1 MNETL
6 NNILKFINDNTYL
19 LIGICVFLILVLIGY
34 LIDNSIKSKK
44 VRKDVKN
51 ETMVK
56 EAQSNS
62 AVNNISI
69 DKKEDIMTKPFEEK
83 TEDLII
89 DDNINKIAQPVEPE
103 KVNSTPN
110 EVKDEITEPIN
121 FNFDLDSIKTKQENI
136 EPKTEESKILDNNFV
151 NDNGEITGPISF
163 DLDSKNESINNIE
176 QSEVLSNDTPII
188 GINDLNSADKTS
200 ANNEVSI
207 EEPKVDNI
215 NIPDE
220 ITEPINFNFDLDNIK
235 TKQENIEPKT
245 EESKILDNN
254 FVNDN
259 GEITG
264 PISFD
269 LDSKNESINNI
280 EQSEVLSNDTPIIG
294 INDLNSINTK
304 PEEKVN
310 DLSSSLVEP
319 VPIVESKDPDA
330 EIMKNA
336 ENKNSYSNSKSLLE
350 ILSDADKSKPSTNV
364 KMDNKEESENIFS
377 NKPNIEVNTNVQKE
391 KVEIEP
397 KYSSDDE
404 LDKIM
409 KKLSSMSND
418 EEDNYTNIF

>member
-6 NNILKFINDNTYL
+6 NNIMKFINDNTYL

-89 DDNINKIAQPVEPE
+89 DDNINKVNPSLTNE
-103 KVNSTPN
+103 KVNPTPN

-136 EPKTEESKILDNNFV
+136 EPKTEESKILENNFL
-151 NDNGEITGPISF
+151 NDNGEITGPISVNP
-163 DLDSKNESINNIE
+163 DSENESINNVE
-176 QSEVLSNDTPII
+176 QPGVLNNDTSIIGVNNLDNVNQVSKMNNSTVEETELSN
-188 GINDLNSADKTS
+188 K
-200 ANNEVSI
+200 
-207 EEPKVDNI
+207 
-215 NIPDE
+215 DE
-220 ITEPINFNFDLDNIK
+220 ITEPINFNFDL
-235 TKQENIEPKT
+235 
-245 EESKILDNN
+245 
-254 FVNDN
+254 
-259 GEITG
+259 
-264 PISFD
+264 
-269 LDSKNESINNI
+269 
-280 EQSEVLSNDTPIIG
+280 
-294 INDLNSINTK
+294 NSTNTK
-304 PEEKVN
+304 PEEQN
-310 DLSSSLVEP
+310 NELSSNLVEP
-319 VPIVESKDPDA
+319 VPVVESKDPDA

-350 ILSDADKSKPSTNV
+350 ILSDVDKSKPSTNV
-364 KMDNKEESENIFS
+364 KIDNKEESENIFS

>member
-6 NNILKFINDNTYL
+6 NNIMKFINDNTYL

-51 ETMVK
+51 ETMAK

-89 DDNINKIAQPVEPE
+89 DDNLNKIAQSVETE
-103 KVNSTPN
+103 TVNPTSN
-110 EVKDEITEPIN
+110 EIKEEITEPIN

-163 DLDSKNESINNIE
+163 DLDFKNESKNNIE

-188 GINDLNSADKTS
+188 GINDLNSADKAST
-200 ANNEVSI
+200 NNEVFI
-207 EEPKVDNI
+207 EEPKVDNT

-220 ITEPINFNFDLDNIK
+220 ITEPINFNF
-235 TKQENIEPKT
+235 
-245 EESKILDNN
+245 
-254 FVNDN
+254 
-259 GEITG
+259 
-264 PISFD
+264 
-269 LDSKNESINNI
+269 
-280 EQSEVLSNDTPIIG
+280 
-294 INDLNSINTK
+294 DLNSINTK

-319 VPIVESKDPDA
+319 VPVVESKDPDA
-330 EIMKNA
+330 EIMKNE
-336 ENKNSYSNSKSLLE
+336 ENNAYSNSKSLLE
-350 ILSDADKSKPSTNV
+350 ILSDVDKSKPSTNV
-364 KMDNKEESENIFS
+364 KIDNKEESENIFS

-397 KYSSDDE
+397 KFSSEDE

>member
-6 NNILKFINDNTYL
+6 NNIMKFINDNTYL

-89 DDNINKIAQPVEPE
+89 DDNINKVNPSLTNE
-103 KVNSTPN
+103 KVNPTPN

-121 FNFDLDSIKTKQENI
+121 FNFDLDSIKTKPEIVEN
-136 EPKTEESKILDNNFV
+136 KTEESKSLNNNFL
-151 NDNGEITGPISF
+151 NDDGEITGPISVN
-163 DLDSKNESINNIE
+163 LDSENESINNVE
-176 QSEVLSNDTPII
+176 QPGVLNNDTSIIGVNNLDNVNQVSTMNNSTVEETELSN
-188 GINDLNSADKTS
+188 K
-200 ANNEVSI
+200 
-207 EEPKVDNI
+207 
-215 NIPDE
+215 DE
-220 ITEPINFNFDLDNIK
+220 ITEPINFNFDL
-235 TKQENIEPKT
+235 
-245 EESKILDNN
+245 
-254 FVNDN
+254 
-259 GEITG
+259 
-264 PISFD
+264 
-269 LDSKNESINNI
+269 
-280 EQSEVLSNDTPIIG
+280 
-294 INDLNSINTK
+294 NSINTK
-304 PEEKVN
+304 PEEQN
-310 DLSSSLVEP
+310 NELSSNLVEP
-319 VPIVESKDPDA
+319 VPVVESKDPDA

-350 ILSDADKSKPSTNV
+350 ILSDVDKAKPTTSV
-364 KMDNKEESENIFS
+364 KIDNNDGIENIIN
-377 NKPNIEVNTNVQKE
+377 NKPNIEINTNVQKE

-409 KKLSSMSND
+409 KKLASMNNE

>member
-6 NNILKFINDNTYL
+6 NNIMKFINDNTYL

-103 KVNSTPN
+103 KVNPTPN

-136 EPKTEESKILDNNFV
+136 EPKTEESKILENNFV

-163 DLDSKNESINNIE
+163 DLDSKNESINNVE

-188 GINDLNSADKTS
+188 GINDLNSADKAS

-207 EEPKVDNI
+207 EEPKIDNI
-215 NIPDE
+215 NNKDE
-220 ITEPINFNFDLDNIK
+220 LTEPINFNF
-235 TKQENIEPKT
+235 
-245 EESKILDNN
+245 
-254 FVNDN
+254 
-259 GEITG
+259 
-264 PISFD
+264 
-269 LDSKNESINNI
+269 
-280 EQSEVLSNDTPIIG
+280 
-294 INDLNSINTK
+294 DLNSINTK

-319 VPIVESKDPDA
+319 VPVTEQKDPDA
-330 EIMKNA
+330 EIMKNT
-336 ENKNSYSNSKSLLE
+336 ENNSYSNSKSLLE
-350 ILSDADKSKPSTNV
+350 ILSDVDKSKPSTNV
-364 KMDNKEESENIFS
+364 KIDNKEETENIFS

-397 KYSSDDE
+397 KFSSDDE

>member
-6 NNILKFINDNTYL
+6 NNIMKFINDNTYL

-34 LIDNSIKSKK
+34 LIDNSVKSKK

-89 DDNINKIAQPVEPE
+89 DNNINKVTQPVKDETINP
-103 KVNSTPN
+103 VST
-110 EVKDEITEPIN
+110 EIKDEITEPIN

-136 EPKTEESKILDNNFV
+136 EPKTEESKPLNNNFV

-163 DLDSKNESINNIE
+163 DLDFKNESKNNIE

-200 ANNEVSI
+200 TNNEVSI
-207 EEPKVDNI
+207 EEPKIDNI
-215 NIPDE
+215 NNKDE
-220 ITEPINFNFDLDNIK
+220 LTGPIDFNFDLNK
-235 TKQENIEPKT
+235 
-245 EESKILDNN
+245 
-254 FVNDN
+254 
-259 GEITG
+259 
-264 PISFD
+264 
-269 LDSKNESINNI
+269 
-280 EQSEVLSNDTPIIG
+280 
-294 INDLNSINTK
+294 INTK
-304 PEEKVN
+304 PEEQISN
-310 DLSSSLVEP
+310 LSSNLVEP
-319 VPIVESKDPDA
+319 MPITGTTDPDA

>member
-6 NNILKFINDNTYL
+6 NNIMKFINDNTYL

-34 LIDNSIKSKK
+34 LIDNSVKSKK

-89 DDNINKIAQPVEPE
+89 DNNINKVTQPVKDETINP
-103 KVNSTPN
+103 VST
-110 EVKDEITEPIN
+110 EIKDEITEPIN

-136 EPKTEESKILDNNFV
+136 EPKTEESKPLNNNFV

-163 DLDSKNESINNIE
+163 DLDFKNESINNVE
-176 QSEVLSNDTPII
+176 QPGVLNNDTSIIGVNNLDNVNQVSKMNNSTVEETELSN
-188 GINDLNSADKTS
+188 K
-200 ANNEVSI
+200 
-207 EEPKVDNI
+207 
-215 NIPDE
+215 DE
-220 ITEPINFNFDLDNIK
+220 ITEPINFNF
-235 TKQENIEPKT
+235 
-245 EESKILDNN
+245 
-254 FVNDN
+254 
-259 GEITG
+259 
-264 PISFD
+264 
-269 LDSKNESINNI
+269 
-280 EQSEVLSNDTPIIG
+280 
-294 INDLNSINTK
+294 DLNSINTK

-319 VPIVESKDPDA
+319 VPVVESKDPDA

-350 ILSDADKSKPSTNV
+350 ILSDVDKSKPSTNV

-377 NKPNIEVNTNVQKE
+377 NKPNIEIDTSVQKE

>member
-6 NNILKFINDNTYL
+6 NNIMKFINDNTYL

-51 ETMVK
+51 ETMAK

-89 DDNINKIAQPVEPE
+89 DDNINKVNPSLTNE
-103 KVNSTPN
+103 KVNPTPN
-110 EVKDEITEPIN
+110 EVKDEITEPID
-121 FNFDLDSIKTKQENI
+121 FNFDLDSIKTKPEIVEN
-136 EPKTEESKILDNNFV
+136 KTEESKMLLNNAFIG
-151 NDNGEITGPISF
+151 NNGEITAPISS
-163 DLDSKNESINNIE
+163 DVQNELEQPVNLNNDA
-176 QSEVLSNDTPII
+176 VNDTTIVETNNLNNVNQLPI
-188 GINDLNSADKTS
+188 
-200 ANNEVSI
+200 NNEVTF
-207 EEPKVDNI
+207 EEPKIDNI
-215 NIPDE
+215 NNKDE
-220 ITEPINFNFDLDNIK
+220 LTEPINFNF
-235 TKQENIEPKT
+235 
-245 EESKILDNN
+245 
-254 FVNDN
+254 
-259 GEITG
+259 
-264 PISFD
+264 
-269 LDSKNESINNI
+269 
-280 EQSEVLSNDTPIIG
+280 
-294 INDLNSINTK
+294 DLNSINTK

-319 VPIVESKDPDA
+319 VPVVESKDPDA
-330 EIMKNA
+330 EIMKNE
-336 ENKNSYSNSKSLLE
+336 ENNTYSNSKSLLE
-350 ILSDADKSKPSTNV
+350 ILSDVDKSKPSTNV

-397 KYSSDDE
+397 KFSSDDE

>member
-6 NNILKFINDNTYL
+6 NNIMKFINDNTYL

-51 ETMVK
+51 ETMAK

-69 DKKEDIMTKPFEEK
+69 DKKEDIMAKPFEEK

-89 DDNINKIAQPVEPE
+89 DDNINKVNPSLTNE
-103 KVNSTPN
+103 KVNPTPN

-136 EPKTEESKILDNNFV
+136 EPKTEESKPLNNNFV

-188 GINDLNSADKTS
+188 GINDLNSADKAST
-200 ANNEVSI
+200 NNEVSI

-220 ITEPINFNFDLDNIK
+220 ITEPINFNFDL
-235 TKQENIEPKT
+235 
-245 EESKILDNN
+245 
-254 FVNDN
+254 
-259 GEITG
+259 
-264 PISFD
+264 
-269 LDSKNESINNI
+269 
-280 EQSEVLSNDTPIIG
+280 
-294 INDLNSINTK
+294 NSINTK

-319 VPIVESKDPDA
+319 VPVVESKDPDA

-350 ILSDADKSKPSTNV
+350 ILSDVDKSKPSTNV

-397 KYSSDDE
+397 KFSSDDE

>member
-6 NNILKFINDNTYL
+6 NNIMKFINDNTYL

-103 KVNSTPN
+103 KVNPTPN

-136 EPKTEESKILDNNFV
+136 EPKTEESKILENNFV

-163 DLDSKNESINNIE
+163 DLDSKNESINNVE

-188 GINDLNSADKTS
+188 GINDLNSADKAS

-207 EEPKVDNI
+207 EEPKIDNI
-215 NIPDE
+215 NNKDE
-220 ITEPINFNFDLDNIK
+220 LTEPINFNFDL
-235 TKQENIEPKT
+235 
-245 EESKILDNN
+245 
-254 FVNDN
+254 
-259 GEITG
+259 
-264 PISFD
+264 
-269 LDSKNESINNI
+269 
-280 EQSEVLSNDTPIIG
+280 
-294 INDLNSINTK
+294 NSLNTK

-319 VPIVESKDPDA
+319 VPVTEQKDPDA
-330 EIMKNA
+330 EIMKNT
-336 ENKNSYSNSKSLLE
+336 ENNSYSNSKSLLE
-350 ILSDADKSKPSTNV
+350 ILSDVDKSKPSTNV
-364 KMDNKEESENIFS
+364 KIDNKEETENIFS

-397 KYSSDDE
+397 KFSSDDE

-409 KKLSSMSND
+409 KKLSSMSNY

>member
-6 NNILKFINDNTYL
+6 NNIMKFINDNTYL

-89 DDNINKIAQPVEPE
+89 DDNINKVNPSLTNE
-103 KVNSTPN
+103 KVNPTPN

-136 EPKTEESKILDNNFV
+136 EPKTEESKILENNFV

-163 DLDSKNESINNIE
+163 DLDSKNESKNNIE
-176 QSEVLSNDTPII
+176 QSEVLSSDTPII
-188 GINDLNSADKTS
+188 GINDLNSADKAST
-200 ANNEVSI
+200 NNEVSI

-330 EIMKNA
+330 EIMKNE
-336 ENKNSYSNSKSLLE
+336 ENNTYGNSKSLLE
-350 ILSDADKSKPSTNV
+350 ILSDIDKSKPSTNV

>member
-6 NNILKFINDNTYL
+6 NNIMKFINDNTYL

-51 ETMVK
+51 ETMAK

-62 AVNNISI
+62 TVNNISI
-69 DKKEDIMTKPFEEK
+69 DKKEDIMAKPFEEK

-89 DDNINKIAQPVEPE
+89 DDNINKVNPSLTNE
-103 KVNSTPN
+103 KVNPTPN

-136 EPKTEESKILDNNFV
+136 EPKTEESKILENNFV

-163 DLDSKNESINNIE
+163 DLDSKNESKNNIE

-188 GINDLNSADKTS
+188 GINDLNSADKAS

-207 EEPKVDNI
+207 EEPKIDNI
-215 NIPDE
+215 NNKDE
-220 ITEPINFNFDLDNIK
+220 LTEPINFNF
-235 TKQENIEPKT
+235 
-245 EESKILDNN
+245 
-254 FVNDN
+254 
-259 GEITG
+259 
-264 PISFD
+264 
-269 LDSKNESINNI
+269 
-280 EQSEVLSNDTPIIG
+280 
-294 INDLNSINTK
+294 DLNSINTK

-319 VPIVESKDPDA
+319 VPVVESKDPDA

-350 ILSDADKSKPSTNV
+350 ILSDVDKSKPSTNV

-377 NKPNIEVNTNVQKE
+377 SKPNIEVNTNVQKE

-397 KYSSDDE
+397 KFSSDDE

>member
-6 NNILKFINDNTYL
+6 NNIMKFINDNTYL

-136 EPKTEESKILDNNFV
+136 EPKTEESKILENNFV

-188 GINDLNSADKTS
+188 GINDLNSADKAST
-200 ANNEVSI
+200 NNEVSI
-207 EEPKVDNI
+207 EEPKIDNI
-215 NIPDE
+215 NNKDE
-220 ITEPINFNFDLDNIK
+220 LTEPINFNF
-235 TKQENIEPKT
+235 
-245 EESKILDNN
+245 
-254 FVNDN
+254 
-259 GEITG
+259 
-264 PISFD
+264 
-269 LDSKNESINNI
+269 
-280 EQSEVLSNDTPIIG
+280 
-294 INDLNSINTK
+294 DLNSINTK

-319 VPIVESKDPDA
+319 VPVVESKDPDA

-350 ILSDADKSKPSTNV
+350 ILSDVDKSKPSTNV

-377 NKPNIEVNTNVQKE
+377 SKPNIEVNTNVQKE

-397 KYSSDDE
+397 KFSSDDE

>member
-6 NNILKFINDNTYL
+6 NNIMKFINDNTYL

-34 LIDNSIKSKK
+34 LIDNSVKSKK

-103 KVNSTPN
+103 KVNPTPN

-121 FNFDLDSIKTKQENI
+121 FNFDLDSIKTKSENI
-136 EPKTEESKILDNNFV
+136 EPKTEESKPLNNSFV
-151 NDNGEITGPISF
+151 NDNGEITGPISV
-163 DLDSKNESINNIE
+163 DLDTKNESINNIE
-176 QSEVLSNDTPII
+176 QPEVLSNDTPII
-188 GINDLNSADKTS
+188 GINDLNSADKAST
-200 ANNEVSI
+200 NNEDSI
-207 EEPKVDNI
+207 EEPKVDNT
-215 NIPDE
+215 NTPDE
-220 ITEPINFNFDLDNIK
+220 ITEPINF
-235 TKQENIEPKT
+235 
-245 EESKILDNN
+245 
-254 FVNDN
+254 
-259 GEITG
+259 
-264 PISFD
+264 SF
-269 LDSKNESINNI
+269 
-280 EQSEVLSNDTPIIG
+280 
-294 INDLNSINTK
+294 DLNSINTK
-304 PEEKVN
+304 PEEKVD

-319 VPIVESKDPDA
+319 VPVTEQKDPDA
-330 EIMKNA
+330 EIMKNT
-336 ENKNSYSNSKSLLE
+336 ENNSYSNSKSLLE
-350 ILSDADKSKPSTNV
+350 ILSDVDKSKPSTNV
-364 KMDNKEESENIFS
+364 KIDNKEETENIFS

-397 KYSSDDE
+397 KFSSDDE

>member
-6 NNILKFINDNTYL
+6 NNIMKFINDNTYL

-51 ETMVK
+51 ETMAK
-56 EAQSNS
+56 EAQNNS

-69 DKKEDIMTKPFEEK
+69 DKKEDIMTKPFEEE
-83 TEDLII
+83 TENLII
-89 DDNINKIAQPVEPE
+89 DDNINKVIQPVEPE
-103 KVNSTPN
+103 KVNPTSN

-136 EPKTEESKILDNNFV
+136 EPKTEESKILNNNFV

-163 DLDSKNESINNIE
+163 DLDFKNESKNNIE

-200 ANNEVSI
+200 TNNEVSI
-207 EEPKVDNI
+207 EESKVDNT

-220 ITEPINFNFDLDNIK
+220 ITEPINFNF
-235 TKQENIEPKT
+235 
-245 EESKILDNN
+245 
-254 FVNDN
+254 
-259 GEITG
+259 
-264 PISFD
+264 
-269 LDSKNESINNI
+269 
-280 EQSEVLSNDTPIIG
+280 
-294 INDLNSINTK
+294 DLNSINTK

-319 VPIVESKDPDA
+319 VPVVESKDPDA
-330 EIMKNA
+330 EIMKNE
-336 ENKNSYSNSKSLLE
+336 ENNTYSNSKSLLE
-350 ILSDADKSKPSTNV
+350 ILSDVDKSKPSTNV
-364 KMDNKEESENIFS
+364 KMNNKEESENIFS

-397 KYSSDDE
+397 KFSSEDE

>member
-6 NNILKFINDNTYL
+6 NNIMKFINDNTYL

-34 LIDNSIKSKK
+34 LIDNSVKSKK

-89 DDNINKIAQPVEPE
+89 DDNLNKINQPIKDETINPT
-103 KVNSTPN
+103 SN

-136 EPKTEESKILDNNFV
+136 EPKTEESKPLNNNFV

-163 DLDSKNESINNIE
+163 DLNTKNESINNIE
-176 QSEVLSNDTPII
+176 QPEVLNNDTPII
-188 GINDLNSADKTS
+188 GINDLNSVDKVST
-200 ANNEVSI
+200 NDEVSI
-207 EEPKVDNI
+207 EEPKVDNT
-215 NIPDE
+215 NTPDE
-220 ITEPINFNFDLDNIK
+220 ITEPINFNFDL
-235 TKQENIEPKT
+235 
-245 EESKILDNN
+245 
-254 FVNDN
+254 
-259 GEITG
+259 
-264 PISFD
+264 
-269 LDSKNESINNI
+269 
-280 EQSEVLSNDTPIIG
+280 
-294 INDLNSINTK
+294 NSINTK
-304 PEEKVN
+304 PEEKT
-310 DLSSSLVEP
+310 LSSNLIEP
-319 VPIVESKDPDA
+319 KDPDA

-336 ENKNSYSNSKSLLE
+336 GNNTYSNSKSLLE
-350 ILSDADKSKPSTNV
+350 ILSDVDKAKPSTNV
-364 KMDNKEESENIFS
+364 KMDNKEETDNIFS
-377 NKPNIEVNTNVQKE
+377 NKPNIKINTSVQKE

-409 KKLSSMSND
+409 KKLSSMNND

>member
-6 NNILKFINDNTYL
+6 NNIMKFINDNTYL

-34 LIDNSIKSKK
+34 LIDNSVKSKK

-51 ETMVK
+51 ETMAK

-62 AVNNISI
+62 VVNNISI
-69 DKKEDIMTKPFEEK
+69 DKKEDIMTKPFEEE
-83 TEDLII
+83 TENLII
-89 DDNINKIAQPVEPE
+89 DDNINK
-103 KVNSTPN
+103 VNPSVTN
-110 EVKDEITEPIN
+110 ETVNPTSNEITEPIN
-121 FNFDLDSIKTKQENI
+121 FNFDLDSIKTKQENV
-136 EPKTEESKILDNNFV
+136 EPKTEEPKSLNNSLV
-151 NDNGEITGPISF
+151 NDNGEINEPISV
-163 DLDSKNESINNIE
+163 DLDTKNESANNVE
-176 QSEVLSNDTPII
+176 KTDALSNDSSII
-188 GINDLNSADKTS
+188 GINDLNSADKVST
-200 ANNEVSI
+200 NNEVSI
-207 EEPKVDNI
+207 EEPKADNT

-220 ITEPINFNFDLDNIK
+220 ITGPINFNF
-235 TKQENIEPKT
+235 
-245 EESKILDNN
+245 
-254 FVNDN
+254 
-259 GEITG
+259 
-264 PISFD
+264 
-269 LDSKNESINNI
+269 
-280 EQSEVLSNDTPIIG
+280 
-294 INDLNSINTK
+294 DLNSINTK

-319 VPIVESKDPDA
+319 VPVVESKDPDA

-350 ILSDADKSKPSTNV
+350 ILSDVDKSKPSTNV

-377 NKPNIEVNTNVQKE
+377 SKPNIEVNTNVQKE

-397 KYSSDDE
+397 KFSSDDE

>member
-6 NNILKFINDNTYL
+6 NNIMKFINDNTYL

-89 DDNINKIAQPVEPE
+89 DDNINKVNPSLTNE
-103 KVNSTPN
+103 KVNPTPN

-136 EPKTEESKILDNNFV
+136 EPKTEESKILENNFL
-151 NDNGEITGPISF
+151 NDNGEITGPNSVNP
-163 DLDSKNESINNIE
+163 DSENESINNVE
-176 QSEVLSNDTPII
+176 QPGVLNNDTSIIGVNNLDNVNQVSKMNNSTVEETELSN
-188 GINDLNSADKTS
+188 K
-200 ANNEVSI
+200 
-207 EEPKVDNI
+207 
-215 NIPDE
+215 DE
-220 ITEPINFNFDLDNIK
+220 ITEPINFNFDL
-235 TKQENIEPKT
+235 
-245 EESKILDNN
+245 
-254 FVNDN
+254 
-259 GEITG
+259 
-264 PISFD
+264 
-269 LDSKNESINNI
+269 
-280 EQSEVLSNDTPIIG
+280 
-294 INDLNSINTK
+294 NSINTK
-304 PEEKVN
+304 PEEQN
-310 DLSSSLVEP
+310 NELSSNLVEP
-319 VPIVESKDPDA
+319 VPVVESKDPDA

-350 ILSDADKSKPSTNV
+350 ILSDVDKSKPSTNV
-364 KMDNKEESENIFS
+364 KINNKEESENIFS

-409 KKLSSMSND
+409 KKLSSMNND

>member
-6 NNILKFINDNTYL
+6 NNIMKFINDNTYL

-34 LIDNSIKSKK
+34 LIDNSVKSKK

-51 ETMVK
+51 ETMAK

-69 DKKEDIMTKPFEEK
+69 DKKEDIMTKPFEEE
-83 TEDLII
+83 TENLII
-89 DDNINKIAQPVEPE
+89 DDNINKVIQPVEPE
-103 KVNSTPN
+103 KVNPTSN

-136 EPKTEESKILDNNFV
+136 EPKTEESKPLNNNFV

-163 DLDSKNESINNIE
+163 DLDFKNESKNNIE

-188 GINDLNSADKTS
+188 GINDLNSVDKAST
-200 ANNEVSI
+200 NNEVSI
-207 EEPKVDNI
+207 EEPKIDNI
-215 NIPDE
+215 NNKDE
-220 ITEPINFNFDLDNIK
+220 LTEPIDFNFDLNK
-235 TKQENIEPKT
+235 
-245 EESKILDNN
+245 
-254 FVNDN
+254 
-259 GEITG
+259 
-264 PISFD
+264 
-269 LDSKNESINNI
+269 
-280 EQSEVLSNDTPIIG
+280 
-294 INDLNSINTK
+294 INTK
-304 PEEKVN
+304 PEEQISN
-310 DLSSSLVEP
+310 LSSNLVEP
-319 VPIVESKDPDA
+319 MPITGTTDPDA

-350 ILSDADKSKPSTNV
+350 ILSDVDKSKPSTNV
-364 KMDNKEESENIFS
+364 KMDNKEETDNIFS
-377 NKPNIEVNTNVQKE
+377 NKPNIKINTSVQKE

>member
-6 NNILKFINDNTYL
+6 NNIMKFINDNTYL

-89 DDNINKIAQPVEPE
+89 DDNINKIVQPVEPE

-136 EPKTEESKILDNNFV
+136 EPKTEESKILENNFV

-163 DLDSKNESINNIE
+163 DLDSKNESINNVE

-188 GINDLNSADKTS
+188 GINDLNSADKAS

-207 EEPKVDNI
+207 EEPKIDNI
-215 NIPDE
+215 NNKDE
-220 ITEPINFNFDLDNIK
+220 LTEPINFNF
-235 TKQENIEPKT
+235 
-245 EESKILDNN
+245 
-254 FVNDN
+254 
-259 GEITG
+259 
-264 PISFD
+264 
-269 LDSKNESINNI
+269 
-280 EQSEVLSNDTPIIG
+280 
-294 INDLNSINTK
+294 DLNSINTK

-310 DLSSSLVEP
+310 DLNSSLVEP
-319 VPIVESKDPDA
+319 VPVVESKDPDA

-336 ENKNSYSNSKSLLE
+336 ENKNLYSNSKSLLE

-364 KMDNKEESENIFS
+364 KIDNKEESENIFS

>member
-1 MNETL
+1 MSELL
-6 NNILKFINDNTYL
+6 NNIMKFINENTYL
-19 LIGICVFLILVLIGY
+19 LIGVCVFLILVLIGY
-34 LIDNSIKSKK
+34 LIDNSVKSKK

-51 ETMVK
+51 ETMAK

-89 DDNINKIAQPVEPE
+89 DDNINKIDQPVEPE
-103 KVNSTPN
+103 KVNPTPN

-136 EPKTEESKILDNNFV
+136 EPKTEESKILENNFV

-163 DLDSKNESINNIE
+163 DLDSKNESKNNIE

-188 GINDLNSADKTS
+188 GINDLNSADKAST
-200 ANNEVSI
+200 NNEVSI
-207 EEPKVDNI
+207 EEPKIDNI
-215 NIPDE
+215 NNKDE
-220 ITEPINFNFDLDNIK
+220 LTEPINFNF
-235 TKQENIEPKT
+235 
-245 EESKILDNN
+245 
-254 FVNDN
+254 
-259 GEITG
+259 
-264 PISFD
+264 
-269 LDSKNESINNI
+269 
-280 EQSEVLSNDTPIIG
+280 
-294 INDLNSINTK
+294 DLNSINTK
-304 PEEKVN
+304 PEEQN
-310 DLSSSLVEP
+310 NELSSSLVEP
-319 VPIVESKDPDA
+319 VPVVESKDPDA

-350 ILSDADKSKPSTNV
+350 ILSDVDKSKPSTNV
-364 KMDNKEESENIFS
+364 KIDNKEESENIFS

-409 KKLSSMSND
+409 KKLSSMNND

>member
-6 NNILKFINDNTYL
+6 NNIMKFINDNTYL

-89 DDNINKIAQPVEPE
+89 DDNINKVNPSLTNE
-103 KVNSTPN
+103 KVNTTPN

-121 FNFDLDSIKTKQENI
+121 FNFDLDSIKTKPEIVEN
-136 EPKTEESKILDNNFV
+136 KTEESKSLNNNFL
-151 NDNGEITGPISF
+151 NDNGEITGPISVNP
-163 DLDSKNESINNIE
+163 DSENESINNVE
-176 QSEVLSNDTPII
+176 QPGVLNNDTSIIGVNNLDNVNQVSTMNNSTVEETELSN
-188 GINDLNSADKTS
+188 K
-200 ANNEVSI
+200 
-207 EEPKVDNI
+207 
-215 NIPDE
+215 DE
-220 ITEPINFNFDLDNIK
+220 ITEPINFNFDL
-235 TKQENIEPKT
+235 
-245 EESKILDNN
+245 
-254 FVNDN
+254 
-259 GEITG
+259 
-264 PISFD
+264 
-269 LDSKNESINNI
+269 
-280 EQSEVLSNDTPIIG
+280 
-294 INDLNSINTK
+294 NSTNTK
-304 PEEKVN
+304 PEEQN
-310 DLSSSLVEP
+310 NELSSNLVEP
-319 VPIVESKDPDA
+319 VPVVESKDPDA

-350 ILSDADKSKPSTNV
+350 ILSDVDKSKPSTNV

-377 NKPNIEVNTNVQKE
+377 SKPNIEVNTNVQKE

-397 KYSSDDE
+397 KFSSDDE

-409 KKLSSMSND
+409 KKLSSMNND

>member
-6 NNILKFINDNTYL
+6 NNIMKFINDNTYL

-34 LIDNSIKSKK
+34 LIDNSVKSKK

-51 ETMVK
+51 ETMAK

-83 TEDLII
+83 TENLII
-89 DDNINKIAQPVEPE
+89 DDNINKVTQPVETE
-103 KVNSTPN
+103 TVNPTSN
-110 EVKDEITEPIN
+110 EIKDEITEPIN
-121 FNFDLDSIKTKQENI
+121 FNFDLDSIKTKQENV
-136 EPKTEESKILDNNFV
+136 EPKTEESKSLNNNFV
-151 NDNGEITGPISF
+151 NDNGEITEPISV
-163 DLDSKNESINNIE
+163 DLDTKNESVNNVE
-176 QSEVLSNDTPII
+176 KTDALSNDSSII
-188 GINDLNSADKTS
+188 GINDLNSADKVST
-200 ANNEVSI
+200 NNEVSI
-207 EEPKVDNI
+207 EEPKADNT

-220 ITEPINFNFDLDNIK
+220 ITEPINFNF
-235 TKQENIEPKT
+235 
-245 EESKILDNN
+245 
-254 FVNDN
+254 
-259 GEITG
+259 
-264 PISFD
+264 
-269 LDSKNESINNI
+269 
-280 EQSEVLSNDTPIIG
+280 
-294 INDLNSINTK
+294 DLNSINTK

-319 VPIVESKDPDA
+319 VPVVESKDPDA
-330 EIMKNA
+330 EIMKNE
-336 ENKNSYSNSKSLLE
+336 ENNAYSNSKSLLE
-350 ILSDADKSKPSTNV
+350 ILSDVDKSKPSTNV
-364 KMDNKEESENIFS
+364 KIDNKEESENIFS

-397 KYSSDDE
+397 KFSSEDE

>member
-6 NNILKFINDNTYL
+6 NNIMKFINDNTYL

-89 DDNINKIAQPVEPE
+89 DDNINKIDQPVEPE
-103 KVNSTPN
+103 KVNPTPN

-121 FNFDLDSIKTKQENI
+121 FNFDLDSIKTKPEIVEN
-136 EPKTEESKILDNNFV
+136 KTEESKSLNNNFL
-151 NDNGEITGPISF
+151 NDDGEITGPISVN
-163 DLDSKNESINNIE
+163 LDSENESINNVE
-176 QSEVLSNDTPII
+176 QPGVLNNDTSIIGVNNLDNVNQVSTMNNSTVEETELSN
-188 GINDLNSADKTS
+188 K
-200 ANNEVSI
+200 
-207 EEPKVDNI
+207 
-215 NIPDE
+215 DE
-220 ITEPINFNFDLDNIK
+220 ITEPINFNL
-235 TKQENIEPKT
+235 
-245 EESKILDNN
+245 
-254 FVNDN
+254 
-259 GEITG
+259 
-264 PISFD
+264 
-269 LDSKNESINNI
+269 
-280 EQSEVLSNDTPIIG
+280 
-294 INDLNSINTK
+294 DLNSTNTK
-304 PEEKVN
+304 PEEQN
-310 DLSSSLVEP
+310 NELSSNLVEP
-319 VPIVESKDPDA
+319 VPVIESKDPDA

-350 ILSDADKSKPSTNV
+350 ILSDVDKSKPSTNV
-364 KMDNKEESENIFS
+364 KIDNKEESENIFS

-409 KKLSSMSND
+409 KKLSSMNND

>member
-1 MNETL
+1 MNEIL
-6 NNILKFINDNTYL
+6 NNIMKFINDNTYL

-34 LIDNSIKSKK
+34 LIDNSVKSKK

-51 ETMVK
+51 ETMAK
-56 EAQSNS
+56 EAQGNS

-89 DDNINKIAQPVEPE
+89 DDNINNVDQLVENE
-103 KVNSTPN
+103 TVSTTSN
-110 EVKDEITEPIN
+110 EIKDEITEPIN
-121 FNFDLDSIKTKQENI
+121 FNFDLDSIKTKSENI
-136 EPKTEESKILDNNFV
+136 EPETEELKPLNNSFV

-163 DLDSKNESINNIE
+163 DLNTKNESINNIE
-176 QSEVLSNDTPII
+176 Q
-188 GINDLNSADKTS
+188 
-200 ANNEVSI
+200 
-207 EEPKVDNI
+207 
-215 NIPDE
+215 PDV
-220 ITEPINFNFDLDNIK
+220 I
-235 TKQENIEPKT
+235 
-245 EESKILDNN
+245 
-254 FVNDN
+254 
-259 GEITG
+259 
-264 PISFD
+264 
-269 LDSKNESINNI
+269 
-280 EQSEVLSNDTPIIG
+280 SNDTPIIG

-319 VPIVESKDPDA
+319 MPITGTTDPDA

-350 ILSDADKSKPSTNV
+350 ILSDVDKSKPSTNV
-364 KMDNKEESENIFS
+364 KMDNKEESENIFN
-377 NKPNIEVNTNVQKE
+377 NKPNIEIDTSVQKE

-409 KKLSSMSND
+409 KKLSSMNND

>member
-6 NNILKFINDNTYL
+6 NNIMKFINDNTYL

-136 EPKTEESKILDNNFV
+136 EPKTEESKILENNFV

-163 DLDSKNESINNIE
+163 DLDSKNESINNVE

-188 GINDLNSADKTS
+188 GINDLNSADKAS

-207 EEPKVDNI
+207 EEPKIDNI
-215 NIPDE
+215 NNKDE
-220 ITEPINFNFDLDNIK
+220 LTEPINFNF
-235 TKQENIEPKT
+235 
-245 EESKILDNN
+245 
-254 FVNDN
+254 
-259 GEITG
+259 
-264 PISFD
+264 
-269 LDSKNESINNI
+269 
-280 EQSEVLSNDTPIIG
+280 
-294 INDLNSINTK
+294 DLNSINTK

-319 VPIVESKDPDA
+319 VPVVESKDPDA

-350 ILSDADKSKPSTNV
+350 ILSDVDKSKPSTNV

-377 NKPNIEVNTNVQKE
+377 NKQNIEVNTNVQKE

-397 KYSSDDE
+397 KFSSDDE

>member
-6 NNILKFINDNTYL
+6 NNIMKFINDNTYL

-51 ETMVK
+51 ETMAK

-89 DDNINKIAQPVEPE
+89 DDNINKIDQPVEPE
-103 KVNSTPN
+103 KVNPTPN

-220 ITEPINFNFDLDNIK
+220 ITEPINFNFDL
-235 TKQENIEPKT
+235 
-245 EESKILDNN
+245 
-254 FVNDN
+254 
-259 GEITG
+259 
-264 PISFD
+264 
-269 LDSKNESINNI
+269 
-280 EQSEVLSNDTPIIG
+280 
-294 INDLNSINTK
+294 NSINTK

-319 VPIVESKDPDA
+319 VPVVESKDPDA

-409 KKLSSMSND
+409 KKLSSMNND

>member
-6 NNILKFINDNTYL
+6 NNIMKFINDNTYL

-34 LIDNSIKSKK
+34 LIDNSVKSKK

-51 ETMVK
+51 ETMAK

-62 AVNNISI
+62 VVNNISI
-69 DKKEDIMTKPFEEK
+69 DKKEDIMTKPFEEE
-83 TEDLII
+83 TENLII
-89 DDNINKIAQPVEPE
+89 DDNINK
-103 KVNSTPN
+103 VNPSVTN
-110 EVKDEITEPIN
+110 ETVNPTSNEITEPIN
-121 FNFDLDSIKTKQENI
+121 FNFDLDSIKTKQENV
-136 EPKTEESKILDNNFV
+136 EPKTEEPKSLNNSLV
-151 NDNGEITGPISF
+151 NDNGEINEPISV
-163 DLDSKNESINNIE
+163 DLDTKNESANNVE
-176 QSEVLSNDTPII
+176 KTDALSNDSSII
-188 GINDLNSADKTS
+188 GINDLNSADKVST
-200 ANNEVSI
+200 NNEVSI
-207 EEPKVDNI
+207 EEPKADNT

-220 ITEPINFNFDLDNIK
+220 ITGPINFNF
-235 TKQENIEPKT
+235 
-245 EESKILDNN
+245 
-254 FVNDN
+254 
-259 GEITG
+259 
-264 PISFD
+264 
-269 LDSKNESINNI
+269 
-280 EQSEVLSNDTPIIG
+280 
-294 INDLNSINTK
+294 DLNSINTK

-319 VPIVESKDPDA
+319 VPVVESKDPDA

-350 ILSDADKSKPSTNV
+350 ILSDVDKSKPSTNV

-377 NKPNIEVNTNVQKE
+377 SKPNIEVNTNVQKE

-397 KYSSDDE
+397 KFSSDYE